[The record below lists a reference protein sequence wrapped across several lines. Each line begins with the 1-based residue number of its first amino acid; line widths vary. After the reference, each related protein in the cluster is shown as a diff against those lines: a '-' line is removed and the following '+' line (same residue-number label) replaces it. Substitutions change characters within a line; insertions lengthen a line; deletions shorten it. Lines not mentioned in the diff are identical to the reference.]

1 MAGGTGKEEGGLH
14 AGQEEG
20 EKVRKDD
27 KNAKA
32 SQEEGEKV
40 RKDENGSRLV
50 GDDHVGHEEA
60 SALPKRIDKR

>member
-1 MAGGTGKEEGGLH
+1 M
-14 AGQEEG
+14 
-20 EKVRKDD
+20 RKDD
-27 KNAKA
+27 KNAKAKAKA

>member
-1 MAGGTGKEEGGLH
+1 M
-14 AGQEEG
+14 
-20 EKVRKDD
+20 RKDD

-40 RKDENGSRLV
+40 RKNENGSRLV

>member
-1 MAGGTGKEEGGLH
+1 MRKDDKNAK